1 MPHAGRF
8 GHRGA
13 LSTLAADPAGYPYG
27 SVASYG
33 LDDRG
38 NPLFFV
44 SLMAEH
50 TQNAIRDP
58 RASLLVT
65 EPVPDGA
72 DPLASGRAT
81 LIGTAWSRS
90 TRPTATTARDRYLVA
105 NPSASYYI
113 EFGDFVFYR
122 LTVESIRY
130 VGGYGR
136 MSWVDAEAY
145 AVAEADPL
153 AGSATGIIE
162 HMNADHADAQV
173 LYCRHLAGHPDTTS
187 ASMSAV
193 DRYGFEM
200 IAITPNGRHA
210 VRLGFPEPC
219 TDANQVRVAMVSLI
233 AKARAADVVGPGSA
247 VTICRKH
254 CVGCVSRA
262 LHMGK
267 APGPRNRSGAMRRS
281 GTGGEGES
289 AMRGFKLRA
298 RDRGRRTCGERR
310 RNRGGLCRHRR
321 APVGGSAAPAL
332 TAQQQQAADA
342 YAKLPVSFV
351 ENRGQTDSQ
360 CALLRA
366 RRRLRVLHDA
376 ERSHADVRQAATIA
390 TKSDATRKGVA
401 LASNSSAATR
411 LVEPQGADRAP
422 GVINDLHG
430 ERLEPMAHADPAV
443 PRRRLPRPVAGHR
456 PATSRAVGCPQV
468 RVPRAARR
476 IARPTSASPTT
487 APTTSA

>member
-1 MPHAGRF
+1 MAERPNMHQVPTSDDSGPPASTGAAPPEPTHAERCRTLVASGT
-8 GHRGA
+8 RGA

-81 LIGTAWSRS
+81 LIGRLEPIEEAGRDS
-90 TRPTATTARDRYLVA
+90 ARDRYLVA
-105 NPSASYYI
+105 NPSAAYYI
-113 EFGDFVFYR
+113 DFGDFVFYR

-136 MSWVDAEAY
+136 MSWVDADDY

-153 AGSATGIIE
+153 AGSAAGIIE

-200 IAITPNGRHA
+200 IAVTPTGRHA

-233 AKARAADVVGPGSA
+233 AEARAA
-247 VTICRKH
+247 TQR
-254 CVGCVSRA
+254 
-262 LHMGK
+262 
-267 APGPRNRSGAMRRS
+267 
-281 GTGGEGES
+281 
-289 AMRGFKLRA
+289 
-298 RDRGRRTCGERR
+298 
-310 RNRGGLCRHRR
+310 
-321 APVGGSAAPAL
+321 
-332 TAQQQQAADA
+332 
-342 YAKLPVSFV
+342 
-351 ENRGQTDSQ
+351 
-360 CALLRA
+360 
-366 RRRLRVLHDA
+366 
-376 ERSHADVRQAATIA
+376 
-390 TKSDATRKGVA
+390 
-401 LASNSSAATR
+401 
-411 LVEPQGADRAP
+411 
-422 GVINDLHG
+422 
-430 ERLEPMAHADPAV
+430 
-443 PRRRLPRPVAGHR
+443 
-456 PATSRAVGCPQV
+456 
-468 RVPRAARR
+468 
-476 IARPTSASPTT
+476 
-487 APTTSA
+487 